1 MMSKKYYKWREL
13 EIDPFKIPF
22 KKIILK
28 KILSYPP
35 AGNDVLECLVNYNNN
50 LIHVFVKI
58 ERSKV
63 CDFNSEYNNLNIIN
77 KYKLNN
83 EIPTVI
89 EYGLYNNKHYLVLSK
104 KEGLRLSNL
113 INKTNKEKY
122 LTEYGKYLALIH
134 KYSSSLF
141 QLSKKR
147 DINNIPLKTDSTIEK
162 YLEYLKNNIPK
173 FNNDTFIH
181 GDYHY
186 ANLLWDNYQVTGL
199 LDLEY
204 SGLGFKE
211 QDIAWACI
219 YRPNQKFMNTKKDI
233 DLFLKGYLIENNFN
247 YESFK
252 WCLING
258 YCHFYLMNNNENYRK
273 KLLKILK
280 EYSLDN

>member
-1 MMSKKYYKWREL
+1 MSKKYYKWREL

-35 AGNDVLECLVNYNNN
+35 AGNDVLECLVTYNNN
-50 LIHVFVKI
+50 TITVFIKI
-58 ERSKV
+58 ERSKI
-63 CDFNSEYNNLNIIN
+63 CDFESEYNNLNIIN

-83 EIPTVI
+83 EIPIVI

-122 LTEYGKYLALIH
+122 LMEYGKYLALIH
-134 KYSSSLF
+134 KYPSSLF

-147 DINNIPLKTDSTIEK
+147 DINNIPLKTDSKIEK
-162 YLEYLKNNIPK
+162 YIEYLKNNIPK
-173 FNNDTFIH
+173 FNNNTFIH
-181 GDYHY
+181 GDFHY
-186 ANLLWDNYQVTGL
+186 ANILWDNYQITGL

-219 YRPNQKFMNTKKDI
+219 YRPNQKFMNNKKDI
-233 DLFLKGYLIENNFN
+233 DLFLQGYLTKNDFDYN
-247 YESFK
+247 SFK

-258 YCHFYLMNNNENYRK
+258 CCHFYLMNNDIKYRITLL
-273 KLLKILK
+273 KLLKNFL
-280 EYSLDN
+280 N